1 MSSISCSLTN
11 WDLHPAPFFRPPPK
25 NLWSTKTTDQ
35 IMKIANFSRRGEACA
50 WKLLGEICRPF
61 FLKTCSQPLARV
73 TSTSVQASVGT
84 FCLGCR
90 GMDLNGWGYGYF
102 TYLYM
107 GDIGVIIHLLI
118 IYWLPGTSKW
128 GISEV
133 LFREAGA
140 GCLNLKPPKFYTL

>member
-73 TSTSVQASVGT
+73 TSTSVQASVHVL
-84 FCLGCR
+84 LGMSWD
-90 GMDLNGWGYGYF
+90 GSKWLGLWLF
-102 TYLYM
+102 
-107 GDIGVIIHLLI
+107 HLLI
-118 IYWLPGTSKW
+118 HGRYWGYNPFTNHLLTSW
-128 GISEV
+128 NIQVGD
-133 LFREAGA
+133 F
-140 GCLNLKPPKFYTL
+140 